1 MLSVFNV
8 TSSYKQMRTSDFIG
22 PLDYFI
28 SILVMMFIVA
38 ELLICEVG
46 CYVEERECFSE
57 LFGELLHI

>member
-1 MLSVFNV
+1 
-8 TSSYKQMRTSDFIG
+8 MRTSDFIG